1 MDIRVKDNV
10 LEDPDTIR
18 ADALKLGTFEGVD
31 FQDHFFP
38 GVELKAQP
46 SLEHEIEDLVGAPIH
61 IDLQFWRMSRPGDE
75 SPTGVHADQACSSH
89 AALLYLSPTVP
100 VEMDGTA
107 FWRHKELDD
116 NCVPEYIRRGS
127 KAAQQEYYD
136 RVNADTKNPDAWDM
150 TMLVKSQY
158 NRLVTYP
165 SHYYHSRHPLDSTN
179 NGTTLETARLVWVA
193 FFNIL

>member
-18 ADALKLGTFEGVD
+18 ENVLRQGSFSGVD
-31 FQDHFFP
+31 FQGHFFP
-38 GVELKAQP
+38 GVELEVQP
-46 SLEHEIEDLVGAPIH
+46 SLEHEIEDLVGAPTQ

-89 AALLYLSPTVP
+89 AAILYFSPTVDD
-100 VEMDGTA
+100 ENDGTA
-107 FWRHKELDD
+107 FWRPKKLDD
-116 NCVPEYIRRGS
+116 HCVPGYVLKGS
-127 KAAQQEYYD
+127 KDLQARYFD
-136 RVNADTKNPDAWDM
+136 KVNADTKNTDAWDL
-150 TMLVKSQY
+150 TMIVKSRF

-165 SHYYHSRHPLDSTN
+165 SHYYHSRHPIDSTN
-179 NGTTLETARLVWVA
+179 NGKTLESARLVWVA